1 MLGTENLASHVPKC
15 GLCEN
20 LKQRT
25 NQYHAGASF
34 CLYKIPGA
42 IHRGSGGE
50 HHHFLHV
57 ATWDTHTG
65 TQALATLCTAWHQ
78 PWTPKSKSVTRPHWH
93 LWSPAPAT
101 HHILFA
107 TVWHSPRS
115 ERRKGQTAKESRPLS
130 KLSSP
135 RHPRM
140 STTRRGRNASLL
152 ADMKVPHID
161 EERIQ
166 QTRGHIWCR
175 TGRERGWYEYDWN
188 LCSDVCVIRPPTWL

>member
-115 ERRKGQTAKESRPLS
+115 EKRANGQRKPATF
-130 KLSSP
+130 
-135 RHPRM
+135 
-140 STTRRGRNASLL
+140 
-152 ADMKVPHID
+152 KVI
-161 EERIQ
+161 IA
-166 QTRGHIWCR
+166 T
-175 TGRERGWYEYDWN
+175 
-188 LCSDVCVIRPPTWL
+188 PPTHVDHTSRTKRQPSCRYESTAYRWRKDPANERTHLVP